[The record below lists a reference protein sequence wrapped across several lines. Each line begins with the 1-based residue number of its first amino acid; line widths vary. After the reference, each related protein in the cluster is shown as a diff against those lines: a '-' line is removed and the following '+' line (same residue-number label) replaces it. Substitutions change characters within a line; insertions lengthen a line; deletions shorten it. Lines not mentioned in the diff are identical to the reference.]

1 MMGTLLMNISRPH
14 LQEITEVIEDT
25 VQYACD
31 KYGNSGELMWTVVL
45 TLSQVKLAEFSGGVK
60 RMCD

>member
-1 MMGTLLMNISRPH
+1 MGTLLMNISRPH

-45 TLSQVKLAEFSGGVK
+45 TLSQVKLAEFSGNLN